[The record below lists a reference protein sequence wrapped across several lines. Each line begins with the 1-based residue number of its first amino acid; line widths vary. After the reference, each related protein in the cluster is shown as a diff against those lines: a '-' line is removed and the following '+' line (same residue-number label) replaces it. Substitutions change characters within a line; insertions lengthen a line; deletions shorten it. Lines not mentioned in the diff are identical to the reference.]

1 MADKD
6 RRRLDRGKGCARRL
20 ERGAESS
27 VGGMYT
33 PPAAREVSANF
44 IPIEIPIEYGIQNKF
59 LEYRVTTITIIA
71 VVRYVCTKARGQ
83 GATGGSGALR
93 NMVRILLADGQAV
106 VRRGLR
112 ILLDARPDFEVC
124 AEASTGCEA
133 VELALRH
140 RPDVSILDISL
151 PLVSGAEATR
161 QIRKAAPETEVMIFT
176 LQNGESEIR
185 DVLHAGA
192 RGYVLKSENDET
204 IVRAVTALALHH
216 TYFSDQVSKILL
228 DNFFEQTASEH
239 KAHSLTARERK
250 VVQLIAEGNSNKRTA
265 LLLSIS
271 VKTVETHR
279 SASMRKLDIHTTA
292 QLVRYAFRE
301 GLVQP

>member
-1 MADKD
+1 
-6 RRRLDRGKGCARRL
+6 
-20 ERGAESS
+20 
-27 VGGMYT
+27 
-33 PPAAREVSANF
+33 
-44 IPIEIPIEYGIQNKF
+44 
-59 LEYRVTTITIIA
+59 
-71 VVRYVCTKARGQ
+71 
-83 GATGGSGALR
+83 
-93 NMVRILLADGQAV
+93 MVRILFADGQAV

-112 ILLDARPDFEVC
+112 ILLEARPDFEVC

-140 RPDVSILDISL
+140 RPDVAILDISL

-161 QIRKAAPETEVMIFT
+161 QIRKAAPETE
-176 LQNGESEIR
+176 EIR

>member
-1 MADKD
+1 VTCSTPAP
-6 RRRLDRGKGCARRL
+6 
-20 ERGAESS
+20 GA
-27 VGGMYT
+27 
-33 PPAAREVSANF
+33 
-44 IPIEIPIEYGIQNKF
+44 
-59 LEYRVTTITIIA
+59 
-71 VVRYVCTKARGQ
+71 
-83 GATGGSGALR
+83 
-93 NMVRILLADGQAV
+93 
-106 VRRGLR
+106 
-112 ILLDARPDFEVC
+112 
-124 AEASTGCEA
+124 
-133 VELALRH
+133 
-140 RPDVSILDISL
+140 
-151 PLVSGAEATR
+151 
-161 QIRKAAPETEVMIFT
+161 
-176 LQNGESEIR
+176 
-185 DVLHAGA
+185 
-192 RGYVLKSENDET
+192 YVLKSENDET

>member
-1 MADKD
+1 
-6 RRRLDRGKGCARRL
+6 LHRGKGCARRL
-20 ERGAESS
+20 EPGAESS
-27 VGGMYT
+27 VGGMYA

-44 IPIEIPIEYGIQNKF
+44 IPIEYGIQNKF

>member
-1 MADKD
+1 VSENWIVVVVFECGTKRSA
-6 RRRLDRGKGCARRL
+6 
-20 ERGAESS
+20 
-27 VGGMYT
+27 GGINT
-33 PPAAREVSANF
+33 PPAASGVSASF
-44 IPIEIPIEYGIQNKF
+44 IPIVHSIENKSR
-59 LEYRVTTITIIA
+59 EYRITTITIIA
-71 VVRYVCTKARGQ
+71 VLRYTCTKVRGQ

-112 ILLDARPDFEVC
+112 ILLESRPDFEVC

-133 VELALRH
+133 VELALRL
-140 RPDVSILDISL
+140 RPDVAILDVAL
-151 PLVSGAEATR
+151 PLISGIEATR

-176 LQNGESEIR
+176 LQSGESEIR
-185 DVLHAGA
+185 EVLHAGA